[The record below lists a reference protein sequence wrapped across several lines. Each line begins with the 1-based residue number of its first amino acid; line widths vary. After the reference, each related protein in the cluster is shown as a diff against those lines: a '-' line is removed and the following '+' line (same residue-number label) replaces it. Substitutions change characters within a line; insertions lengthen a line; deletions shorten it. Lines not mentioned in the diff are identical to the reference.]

1 MCFITLYIFSSS
13 SASCSHWIPL
23 SLQVIQINLHFFLR
37 FMLDKS
43 LRIIN
48 GMNIT
53 KIIGALGRMKST
65 IISGKKIMM
74 NFPIIFDI
82 LYIMAG
88 FRQSFT
94 KLRVK
99 KWCTIIMSSR
109 CVISVYYCMFIY
121 FYYYCTFTLT
131 FFVTV
136 I

>member
-1 MCFITLYIFSSS
+1 
-13 SASCSHWIPL
+13 
-23 SLQVIQINLHFFLR
+23 
-37 FMLDKS
+37 MLDKS

-99 KWCTIIMSSR
+99 K
-109 CVISVYYCMFIY
+109 
-121 FYYYCTFTLT
+121 
-131 FFVTV
+131 
-136 I
+136 